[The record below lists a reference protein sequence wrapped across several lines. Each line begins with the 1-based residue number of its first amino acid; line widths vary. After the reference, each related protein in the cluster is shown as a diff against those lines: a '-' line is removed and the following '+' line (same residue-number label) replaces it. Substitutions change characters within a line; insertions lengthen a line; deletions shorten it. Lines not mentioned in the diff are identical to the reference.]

1 MGSATVTPQTSAQL
15 IAIARKR
22 RQQRLI
28 PVARIAI
35 LVVVLGAWEW
45 GSRIHL
51 GDNPKPIIDPFLWS
65 RPSRIA
71 ERILEWLRDGT
82 IFNNVFVTLLEAAMG
97 FLIGTLF
104 GVAIGFLLALSD
116 FWARVM
122 HPFIVALNSIP
133 ALVFAPIFFVIFG
146 LGVESK
152 IAIGALVVFFLTFWN
167 AFQGVREVNRDVYR
181 NAQTLGANRP
191 QMAWHVLL
199 PSALSWILLVGFLL
213 PLRSTL
219 TALALGVVLVLIA
232 PNIGQAQFGVTRVQ
246 GFAIVLMVGARSLAP
261 RRAGY
266 SFRSSSFGTEPIV
279 VTIGRSP
286 YSPLSYLRASP

>member
-1 MGSATVTPQTSAQL
+1 MGSATVTRQTSASL

-45 GSRIHL
+45 GSRVHL
-51 GDNPKPIIDPFLWS
+51 GDSPKPIIDPFLWS

-71 ERILEWLRDGT
+71 ERVLEWLRDGT
-82 IFNNVFVTLLEAAMG
+82 IVNNVFVTLLEAAMG

-152 IAIGALVVFFLTFWN
+152 IAIGSLVVFFLTFWN

-199 PSALSWILLVGFLL
+199 PSALSWILSSLRTAVGFAMVAAIVGEYLG
-213 PLRSTL
+213 STSG
-219 TALALGVVLVLIA
+219 LGYIIAQSEGAFDQTGMMAGLVVLSAFVVA
-232 PNIGQAQFGVTRVQ
+232 VA
-246 GFAIVLMVGARSLAP
+246 SLVAWLE
-261 RRAGY
+261 RRLLKWKPP
-266 SFRSSSFGTEPIV
+266 SSM
-279 VTIGRSP
+279 
-286 YSPLSYLRASP
+286 